1 MPKTVYYNG
10 KYYKKGRAVLPI
22 SDRSIFFGD
31 AVYDAMVG
39 HGGGIFLLDDH
50 LERLLSNARRLGIV
64 CNYTIAQLRAIL
76 FNVAKKSKLEE
87 YFLYIQLSRC
97 SDERSHAYPA
107 SHKASLLV
115 TAKGISMPRPEKRL
129 KLITVEDR
137 RYGFCDVKTV
147 NLLPNVIAAHTAE
160 SVGCDEAIF
169 VRDGVV
175 TECAHSNLSII
186 RDGAIQTHP
195 DSRFILPGI
204 AKKRLLAVAAEIG
217 ISAVERPFSAG
228 ELFDADEV
236 IITST
241 TKICLAACEINGKPV
256 GGRDQC
262 LLKKLQERL
271 FSEYTSWTM

>member
-1 MPKTVYYNG
+1 MPKIVYYNG
-10 KYYKKGRAVLPI
+10 KYHKKGRAVLPI

-39 HGGGIFLLDDH
+39 HDGGIFLLQDH
-50 LERLLSNARRLGIV
+50 IERLLSNARRLGIV
-64 CNYTIAQLRAIL
+64 CSYTIAQLRAIL
-76 FNVAKKSKLEE
+76 FNVANKSKLEE

-97 SDERSHAYPA
+97 AEERSHAYPT

-115 TAKGISMPRPEKRL
+115 TAKGFSMTPPERRL
-129 KLITVEDR
+129 KLITAEDQ
-137 RYGFCDVKTV
+137 RYGFCDVKTT
-147 NLLPNVIAAHTAE
+147 NLLPNVIASQAAE

-175 TECAHSNLSII
+175 TECAHSNVSII
-186 RDGAIQTHP
+186 KDGAIFTHP

-204 AKKRLLAVAAEIG
+204 AKKRLLAVAAEFG
-217 ISAVERPFSAG
+217 IPIVERPFSPE
-228 ELFDADEV
+228 ELFLADEV

-241 TKICLAACEINGKPV
+241 TKICLSACEINGKPV
-256 GGRDQC
+256 GGKDQD

-271 FSEYTSWTM
+271 FFEYTSWTM